1 MECNYYAVVKRNEAE
16 RDWDQEILVGFTSR
30 TRHHLPS
37 VPAQSEWPDPNNEVT
52 VRQTQ
57 TEGRS
62 TEQLA
67 CLFHLSVMKHGDG
80 WATVTGL
87 KVQRDMTS
95 KQNAWPA

>member
-1 MECNYYAVVKRNEAE
+1 M
-16 RDWDQEILVGFTSR
+16 GSTSR
-30 TRHHLPS
+30 TWHHLPS

-80 WATVTGL
+80 
-87 KVQRDMTS
+87 
-95 KQNAWPA
+95 

>member
-1 MECNYYAVVKRNEAE
+1 M
-16 RDWDQEILVGFTSR
+16 GFTSR

-37 VPAQSEWPDPNNEVT
+37 VLAQSEWPDPNNEVT
-52 VRQTQ
+52 VRQIQ

-80 WATVTGL
+80 
-87 KVQRDMTS
+87 
-95 KQNAWPA
+95 